1 MVKRVIFRI
10 IIIIIIIIIIT
21 KIEMFN
27 IKVKIDKKELETIN
41 EKNIKIAI
49 ENWEN
54 ILVLYM

>member
-1 MVKRVIFRI
+1 MVKKSNFYNN
-10 IIIIIIIIIIT
+10 IIIIT